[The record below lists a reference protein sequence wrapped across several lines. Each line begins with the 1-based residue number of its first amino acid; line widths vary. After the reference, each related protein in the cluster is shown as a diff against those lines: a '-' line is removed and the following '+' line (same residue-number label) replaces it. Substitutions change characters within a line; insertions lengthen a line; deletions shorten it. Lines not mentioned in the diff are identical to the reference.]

1 VSAEQDRAL
10 AAAFASCDAA
20 TASFPALRI
29 WDAATERDM
38 INLLSAAEGTHWTGT
53 IHGPAED
60 GWMPVYTFEGGR
72 CTDRY
77 LTKAWTRT
85 FLRAL
90 ENEREGQL

>member
-1 VSAEQDRAL
+1 MSAEQDRAL

-29 WDAATERDM
+29 WAAATERDM
-38 INLLSAAEGTHWTGT
+38 INLLSVAEGTHWTGT
-53 IHGPAED
+53 IHGPAEG
-60 GWMPVYTFEGGR
+60 GWMPVYTFEDGT

-77 LTKAWTRT
+77 VTKAWTRT

-90 ENEREGQL
+90 EGGQQL